1 MNDLL
6 EKYWNG
12 QTSLKEE
19 KELRTYFKS
28 EKVAPEHEIYRSF
41 FNTLVTEQVTD
52 VGRFDAFAKVKQKQ
66 SQENRFIKRK
76 WMGLAIAASFSLL
89 FALGVGFYQEEQTT
103 TPPDLGTYETPE
115 EAREAAL
122 KMLELVSVKLN
133 KGRSNMQPL
142 NTLDS
147 KTTSVLNLNKNYK

>member
-19 KELRTYFKS
+19 KELKTYFKS
-28 EKVAPEHEIYRSF
+28 TKVAPEHEVYRSF

-52 VGRFDAFAKVKQKQ
+52 VDSFDAFAKVNLKQ
-66 SQENRFIKRK
+66 SQENQFVKRR

-89 FALGVGFYQEEQTT
+89 LAVGVGLYQEEQTA

-147 KTTSVLNLNKNYK
+147 KTAAVFNLK